1 MAGVPEK
8 AWRSGRSTHEGYAEF
23 KVTVYWRH
31 GGMRGG
37 TGVRVVRNRT
47 VGALRGCMAVL
58 GCRPDPFNNSGG
70 A

>member
-1 MAGVPEK
+1 MAGVLET

-37 TGVRVVRNRT
+37 AGVRMVRVRGGTGEPYRGGAAGMHGGTGVS
-47 VGALRGCMAVL
+47 
-58 GCRPDPFNNSGG
+58 P
-70 A
+70 